1 MKDQNELKG
10 FIVLKTNL
18 YEFYIEGVEC
28 SIGESH
34 NTFYSYVKGKWL
46 ENKDDTVGEAIDII
60 LQHIGIRKDIR
71 DSLKIKIV
79 DTNGGKEKDLH

>member
-10 FIVLKTNL
+10 FIVHKCNY
-18 YEFYIEGVEC
+18 YEFFIEGVEC
-28 SIGESH
+28 TIMESN
-34 NTFYSYVKGKWL
+34 NTFYSSIKGKWL
-46 ENKDDTVGEAIDII
+46 ENKDDTIEEAIGII
-60 LQHIGIRKDIR
+60 LRHIGIKKNVR